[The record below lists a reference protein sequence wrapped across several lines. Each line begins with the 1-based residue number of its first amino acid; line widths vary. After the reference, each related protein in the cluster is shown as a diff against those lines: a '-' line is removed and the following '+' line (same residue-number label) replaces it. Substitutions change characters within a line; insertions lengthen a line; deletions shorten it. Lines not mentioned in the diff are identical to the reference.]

1 MIRGRFIPRP
11 NARFSPGRRRQS
23 RAQHG
28 ITLVE
33 LMVVVVIMGVLGA
46 VGLVAMRRHLYA
58 SRTSEALATIQSIRA
73 AEERYR
79 AMNMLYL
86 DVSTAGDSGWYPRNP
101 TGAAGTVKVLFLTPA
116 TVATHVDNPAWLN
129 LSPTVSSPVQFG
141 YKVNAGIPG
150 QAMTTPNEV
159 VPDLVWGAPTEPWY
173 VVQAIADADGDGAT
187 AYFLASSL
195 TDAVYSAREGE

>member
-1 MIRGRFIPRP
+1 
-11 NARFSPGRRRQS
+11 
-23 RAQHG
+23 
-28 ITLVE
+28 
-33 LMVVVVIMGVLGA
+33 MVVVVIMGILGT
-46 VGLVAMRRHLYA
+46 VGIAAMRKHLYA

-79 AMNMLYL
+79 AVNMLYL
-86 DVSTAGDSGWYPRNP
+86 NVSTAGDAAWYPRNP
-101 TGAAGTVKVLFLTPA
+101 TGPGGAVKVLFLTPA
-116 TVATHVDNPAWLN
+116 SVATHTDNAAWLN

-150 QAMTTPNEV
+150 QAMTTPNET
-159 VPDLVWGAPTEPWY
+159 VPDLVWSTPHEPWY
-173 VVQAIADADGDGAT
+173 VVQAIADADGNGAT